1 MSDRSRESSARLERS
16 IRRGRSQAS
25 RMEQASIAVVGLL
38 LVLAPL
44 SGGGILAGFAM
55 PVALAAVPAWLCC
68 LWAARERDDAY
79 QLSPVVIFLL
89 VLAALTLLRGSSLG
103 GWMAAPLTAQ
113 GWALWP
119 ALPQTGALAPGG
131 AASAAVRLIG
141 MALVADAVAMRFGT
155 TAGFRQL
162 LTVTMVAGLLVMVV
176 GLSHEVAGATGLFG
190 SYLFPAASHFTPLA
204 APFSNP
210 NVAGSLCALGA
221 VAAWGLAAL
230 RGDRAWARAA
240 WVAAGGLLVV
250 QAFRLHAH
258 GALAATGAAL
268 VAGLLAW
275 LVARRTRGG
284 LAAAF
289 LMLLPVA
296 AGFACAALV
305 AGVRASPSVAD
316 ATPSLTGK
324 IGFWQRAY
332 AHLGDAGLFGFG
344 PGGFHDLGARI
355 LPVGGGYRP
364 AFVESEPAQLIFD
377 HGWLMAVVAMAVGV
391 WIFGTTVRRL
401 CAGSQRGY
409 AAALSVLTVW
419 VVCDAMLGMAWESLP
434 FTLLLLS
441 LGTASWR
448 MARPSPAGQGVVLRG
463 WVVGLVATLVLVVA
477 APQLAASSGL
487 GQQRGRNP
495 FAGIERRLT
504 EVDGAWSE
512 RVLVQARLSPV
523 APIVLVEEGRR
534 SLAKRDAKRA
544 AEIAAWLTDAAP
556 MDESSLAFRIN
567 EAEQRKSAAE
577 VCART
582 HDYLMVNNAYL
593 VRPRFWTRLG
603 TVVATWV
610 PCLPKQTTA
619 ELAAIS
625 FLRREK
631 RPDDALALTIAL
643 LSRSP
648 SWLPTIDA
656 GFHIAMSL
664 RRYDS
669 AELLLAQREVASGE
683 SVETTHM
690 RLTLEAAQGATPA
703 LMQRLGAAIAT
714 YPTEGRLRLIR
725 LAVVREMAGRGA
737 APEGAAAMVDAD
749 GRELRLVSGGST
761 TEIAR
766 TGLVVGQAYLAL
778 GRFDEAEQHLKL
790 AQEESAFR
798 AQATRALEA
807 VQRGRRGAGLLRAPA
822 DTPPA
827 PPK

>member
-25 RMEQASIAVVGLL
+25 RLEQASIAVVGLL

-79 QLSPVVIFLL
+79 PLSPVVIFLL

-119 ALPQTGALAPGG
+119 ALPHTGALAPGG
-131 AASAAVRLIG
+131 AASGAVRLIG

-162 LTVTMVAGLLVMVV
+162 LTVTTAAGLLVMVV

-240 WVAAGGLLVV
+240 WVVAGGLLVV
-250 QAFRLHAH
+250 QAFRLEAH

-268 VAGLLAW
+268 LAGLLAW

-284 LAAAF
+284 LSALL
-289 LMLLPVA
+289 LMVLPVA
-296 AGFACAALV
+296 AGLACAALV
-305 AGVRASPSVAD
+305 AGVRASPSVAE
-316 ATPSLTGK
+316 ATRSLTGK

-434 FTLLLLS
+434 FAFLVLS

-448 MARPSPAGQGVVLRG
+448 MARPAPAVEGLALRG
-463 WVVGLVATLVLVVA
+463 WVVGLVAALVLVVA

-495 FAGIERRLT
+495 FVGIERRLT

-523 APIVLVEEGRR
+523 APIVLAEEGRR
-534 SLAKRDAKRA
+534 SLAKGDGRRA
-544 AEIAAWLTDAAP
+544 AEIAAWLVDAAP

-567 EAEQRKSAAE
+567 EAEQRKSAEE

-582 HDYLMVNNAYL
+582 HDYLMVNNPYL

-603 TVVATWV
+603 TIVATWV
-610 PCLPKQTTA
+610 PCLPKETVA
-619 ELAAIS
+619 EVAAIS

-631 RPDDALALTIAL
+631 RHDDALALTIAL
-643 LSRSP
+643 ISRSP
-648 SWLPTIDA
+648 RWLPTIDA
-656 GFHIAMSL
+656 GFHISMSL
-664 RRYDS
+664 RKYDS
-669 AELLLAQREVASGE
+669 AEILLQQRALASGE

-690 RLTLEAAQGATPA
+690 RLTLEAARGASPA
-703 LMQRLGAAIAT
+703 LMQRLAASIGT
-714 YPTEGRLRLIR
+714 YPTEGRFRMLRLA
-725 LAVVREMAGRGA
+725 LVRELAGRGA
-737 APEGAAAMVDAD
+737 APEEAAAMVDAD
-749 GRELRLVSGGST
+749 GRELRLLSGGST

-766 TGLVVGQAYLAL
+766 AGLAVGQAYVAL
-778 GRFDEAEQHLKL
+778 GLFDAAELQLKL
-790 AQEESAFR
+790 AREEKVFQV
-798 AQATRALEA
+798 QAERALVA
-807 VQRGRRGAGLLRAPA
+807 LQKARRGAGRQPMPA
-822 DTPPA
+822 ATPPA

>member
-1 MSDRSRESSARLERS
+1 
-16 IRRGRSQAS
+16 
-25 RMEQASIAVVGLL
+25 
-38 LVLAPL
+38 
-44 SGGGILAGFAM
+44 
-55 PVALAAVPAWLCC
+55 
-68 LWAARERDDAY
+68 
-79 QLSPVVIFLL
+79 
-89 VLAALTLLRGSSLG
+89 
-103 GWMAAPLTAQ
+103 
-113 GWALWP
+113 
-119 ALPQTGALAPGG
+119 
-131 AASAAVRLIG
+131 
-141 MALVADAVAMRFGT
+141 MALVVDAVAMRFGT
-155 TAGFRQL
+155 TTGFRQL
-162 LTVTMVAGLLVMVV
+162 LTVSMAAGLLVMVV
-176 GLSHEVAGATGLFG
+176 GLSHEVVGATGLYG

-230 RGDRAWARAA
+230 RGDHAWARAA
-240 WVAAGGLLVV
+240 LVVAGLLLVV
-250 QAFRLHAH
+250 QAFRLEAH
-258 GALAATGAAL
+258 GTLAATGAAL

-284 LAAAF
+284 LAATL
-289 LMLLPVA
+289 LMLLPLA
-296 AGFACAALV
+296 AGLACAALV
-305 AGVRASPSVAD
+305 AGVTASPSVAE
-316 ATPSLTGK
+316 ATRSLTGK
-324 IGFWQRAY
+324 VGFWQRAY

-355 LPVGGGYRP
+355 LPVAGGYRP

-377 HGWLMAVVAMAVGV
+377 HGWLMAAVAMAVGV

-434 FTLLLLS
+434 FAFLVLS
-441 LGTASWR
+441 LGTVSWR
-448 MARPSPAGQGVVLRG
+448 MARPAPAGQGVALRG
-463 WVVGLVATLVLVVA
+463 WVVGLVSALVLAFA

-495 FAGIERRLT
+495 FAGVERRVK

-512 RVLVQARLSPV
+512 RVLVQARLAPM

-534 SLAKRDAKRA
+534 SLAKRDSRRA

-567 EAEQRKSAAE
+567 EAEQRKSAEE

-582 HDYLMVNNAYL
+582 HDFLMANNPYL

-603 TVVATWV
+603 AVVSTWV
-610 PCLPKQTTA
+610 PCLPKESGA
-619 ELAAIS
+619 EVAAIS

-631 RPDDALALTIAL
+631 RLDDALALTIAL

-656 GFHIAMSL
+656 GFHISMTL

-669 AELLLAQREVASGE
+669 AELLLEQRALASGE
-683 SVETTHM
+683 SVETTRL

-703 LMQRLGAAIAT
+703 LMQRLEAAIAT

-725 LAVVREMAGRGA
+725 LDVVREMAGRGA
-737 APEGAAAMVDAD
+737 APEGAAAMVATD
-749 GRELRLVSGGST
+749 GRELRLISGGNT
-761 TEIAR
+761 TENAK
-766 TGLVVGQAYLAL
+766 TSLAVGQAYLAL
-778 GRFDEAEQHLKL
+778 GRFDEAEQQLKL

-798 AQATRALEA
+798 APAERALVA
-807 VQRGRRGAGLLRAPA
+807 LQKARRGARLLRAPA
-822 DTPPA
+822 ATPPA

>member
-1 MSDRSRESSARLERS
+1 M
-16 IRRGRSQAS
+16 
-25 RMEQASIAVVGLL
+25 
-38 LVLAPL
+38 
-44 SGGGILAGFAM
+44 
-55 PVALAAVPAWLCC
+55 
-68 LWAARERDDAY
+68 
-79 QLSPVVIFLL
+79 
-89 VLAALTLLRGSSLG
+89 
-103 GWMAAPLTAQ
+103 
-113 GWALWP
+113 
-119 ALPQTGALAPGG
+119 
-131 AASAAVRLIG
+131 
-141 MALVADAVAMRFGT
+141 
-155 TAGFRQL
+155 
-162 LTVTMVAGLLVMVV
+162 LTVTTAAGLLVMVV

-240 WVAAGGLLVV
+240 WVVAGGLLVV
-250 QAFRLHAH
+250 QAFRLEAH

-268 VAGLLAW
+268 LAGLLAW

-284 LAAAF
+284 LAALL
-289 LMLLPVA
+289 LMLLPVV
-296 AGFACAALV
+296 AGLACAALV
-305 AGVRASPSVAD
+305 AGVRASPSVAE
-316 ATPSLTGK
+316 ATRSLTGK

-434 FTLLLLS
+434 FAFLVLS

-448 MARPSPAGQGVVLRG
+448 MARPAPAGEGLALRG
-463 WVVGLVATLVLVVA
+463 WVVGLVAALVLVVA

-495 FAGIERRLT
+495 FVGIERRLT

-523 APIVLVEEGRR
+523 APIVLAEEGRR
-534 SLAKRDAKRA
+534 SLAKGDGRRA
-544 AEIAAWLTDAAP
+544 AEIAAWLVDAAP

-567 EAEQRKSAAE
+567 EAEQRKSAEE

-582 HDYLMVNNAYL
+582 HDYLMVNNPYL

-603 TVVATWV
+603 TIVATWV
-610 PCLPKQTTA
+610 PCLPKETVA
-619 ELAAIS
+619 EVAAIS

-631 RPDDALALTIAL
+631 RHDDALALTIAL
-643 LSRSP
+643 ISRSP
-648 SWLPTIDA
+648 RWLPTIDA
-656 GFHIAMSL
+656 GFHISMSL
-664 RRYDS
+664 RKYDS
-669 AELLLAQREVASGE
+669 AEILLQQRALASGE

-690 RLTLEAAQGATPA
+690 RLTLEAARGASPA
-703 LMQRLGAAIAT
+703 LMQRLAASIGT
-714 YPTEGRLRLIR
+714 YPTEGRFRMLRLA
-725 LAVVREMAGRGA
+725 LVRELAGRGA

-749 GRELRLVSGGST
+749 GRELRLLSGGST

-766 TGLVVGQAYLAL
+766 AGLAVGQAYVAL
-778 GRFDEAEQHLKL
+778 GLFDAAELQLKL
-790 AQEESAFR
+790 AREEKVFQV
-798 AQATRALEA
+798 QAERALVA
-807 VQRGRRGAGLLRAPA
+807 LQKARRGAGRQPIPA
-822 DTPPA
+822 ATPPA

>member
-1 MSDRSRESSARLERS
+1 
-16 IRRGRSQAS
+16 
-25 RMEQASIAVVGLL
+25 MEQASIAVVGLL

-68 LWAARERDDAY
+68 LWAARQRDDAY

-113 GWALWP
+113 GWGLWP
-119 ALPQTGALAPGG
+119 VLPQTGALAPGG
-131 AASAAVRLIG
+131 
-141 MALVADAVAMRFGT
+141 MALVVDAVAMRFGT
-155 TAGFRQL
+155 TTGFRQL
-162 LTVTMVAGLLVMVV
+162 LTVSMAAGLLVMVV
-176 GLSHEVAGATGLFG
+176 GLSHEVAGATGLYG

-230 RGDRAWARAA
+230 RGDHAWARAA
-240 WVAAGGLLVV
+240 LVVAGLLLVV
-250 QAFRLHAH
+250 QAFRLEAH
-258 GALAATGAAL
+258 GTLAATGAAL

-284 LAAAF
+284 LAATL
-289 LMLLPVA
+289 LMLLPLA
-296 AGFACAALV
+296 AGLACAALV
-305 AGVRASPSVAD
+305 AGVTASPSVAE
-316 ATPSLTGK
+316 ATRSLTGK
-324 IGFWQRAY
+324 VGFWQRAY

-355 LPVGGGYRP
+355 LPVAGGYRP

-377 HGWLMAVVAMAVGV
+377 HGWLMAAVAMAVGV

-434 FTLLLLS
+434 FAFLVLS
-441 LGTASWR
+441 LGTVSWR
-448 MARPSPAGQGVVLRG
+448 MARPAPAGQGVALRG
-463 WVVGLVATLVLVVA
+463 WVVGLVSALVLAFA

-495 FAGIERRLT
+495 FAGVERRVK

-512 RVLVQARLSPV
+512 RVLVQARLAPM

-534 SLAKRDAKRA
+534 SLAKRDSRRA

-567 EAEQRKSAAE
+567 EAEQRKSAEE

-582 HDYLMVNNAYL
+582 HDFLMANNPYL

-603 TVVATWV
+603 AVVSTWV
-610 PCLPKQTTA
+610 PCLPKESGA
-619 ELAAIS
+619 EVAAIS

-631 RPDDALALTIAL
+631 RLDDALALTIAL

-656 GFHIAMSL
+656 GFHISMTL

-669 AELLLAQREVASGE
+669 AELLLEQRALASGE
-683 SVETTHM
+683 SVETTRL

-703 LMQRLGAAIAT
+703 LMQRLEAAIAT

-725 LAVVREMAGRGA
+725 LDVVREMAGRGA
-737 APEGAAAMVDAD
+737 APEGAAAMVATD
-749 GRELRLVSGGST
+749 GRELRLISGGNT
-761 TEIAR
+761 TENAK
-766 TGLVVGQAYLAL
+766 TSLAVGQAYLAL
-778 GRFDEAEQHLKL
+778 GRFDEAEQQLKL

-798 AQATRALEA
+798 APAERALVA
-807 VQRGRRGAGLLRAPA
+807 LQKARRGARLLRAPA
-822 DTPPA
+822 ATPPA

>member
-1 MSDRSRESSARLERS
+1 
-16 IRRGRSQAS
+16 
-25 RMEQASIAVVGLL
+25 
-38 LVLAPL
+38 
-44 SGGGILAGFAM
+44 
-55 PVALAAVPAWLCC
+55 
-68 LWAARERDDAY
+68 
-79 QLSPVVIFLL
+79 
-89 VLAALTLLRGSSLG
+89 
-103 GWMAAPLTAQ
+103 MAAPLTAQ

-119 ALPQTGALAPGG
+119 ALPHTGALAPGG
-131 AASAAVRLIG
+131 AASGAVRLIG

-162 LTVTMVAGLLVMVV
+162 LTVTTAAGLLVMVV

-240 WVAAGGLLVV
+240 WVVAGGLLVV
-250 QAFRLHAH
+250 QAFRLEAH

-268 VAGLLAW
+268 LAGLLAW

-284 LAAAF
+284 LAALL
-289 LMLLPVA
+289 LMLLPVV
-296 AGFACAALV
+296 AGLACAALV
-305 AGVRASPSVAD
+305 AGVRASPSVAE
-316 ATPSLTGK
+316 ATRSLTGK

-434 FTLLLLS
+434 FAFLVLS

-448 MARPSPAGQGVVLRG
+448 MARPAPAGEGLALRG
-463 WVVGLVATLVLVVA
+463 WVVGLVAALVLVVA

-495 FAGIERRLT
+495 FVGIERRLT

-523 APIVLVEEGRR
+523 APIVLAEEGRR
-534 SLAKRDAKRA
+534 SLAKGDGRRA
-544 AEIAAWLTDAAP
+544 AEIAAWLVDAAP

-567 EAEQRKSAAE
+567 EAEQRKSAEE

-582 HDYLMVNNAYL
+582 HDYLMVNNPYL

-603 TVVATWV
+603 TIVATWV
-610 PCLPKQTTA
+610 PCLPKETA
-619 ELAAIS
+619 AEVAAIS

-631 RPDDALALTIAL
+631 RHDDALALTIAL
-643 LSRSP
+643 ISRSP
-648 SWLPTIDA
+648 RWLPTIDA
-656 GFHIAMSL
+656 GFHISMSL
-664 RRYDS
+664 RKYDS
-669 AELLLAQREVASGE
+669 AEILLQQRALASGE

-690 RLTLEAAQGATPA
+690 RLTLEAARGASPA
-703 LMQRLGAAIAT
+703 LMQRLAASIGT
-714 YPTEGRLRLIR
+714 YPTEGRFRMLRLA
-725 LAVVREMAGRGA
+725 LVRELAGRGA
-737 APEGAAAMVDAD
+737 APEEAAARVDAD
-749 GRELRLVSGGST
+749 GRELRLLSGGST

-766 TGLVVGQAYLAL
+766 AGLAVGQAYVAL
-778 GRFDEAEQHLKL
+778 GLFDAAELQLKL
-790 AQEESAFR
+790 AREEKVFQV
-798 AQATRALEA
+798 QAERALVA
-807 VQRGRRGAGLLRAPA
+807 LQKARRGAGRQPMPA
-822 DTPPA
+822 ATPPA